1 MGHVRK
7 KNILLISLLSLF
19 VIAAGVSSYSIYKAY
34 IRIKHLGKGPDW
46 HIPSRIY
53 SSETIIKPGT
63 NVDLTGID
71 TRLKRLRYHQT
82 KRLNSPGDFR
92 KTNQAYFIYLHE
104 FDYPDG
110 KTGPRKVKLE
120 LNGNTVKQITDP
132 DSGRELKEA
141 ALEPEDFAAIYD
153 QSFEDRM
160 LVTLDDCPKVLI
172 DAIISTEDRRF
183 YDNWGIDLR
192 SIFRAGVANIRSGRI
207 SEGGSTI
214 TQQLVKNVFLTS
226 DRTFSRKIK
235 ELWLSI
241 VLNVLYSKDQIL
253 EMYINEVYLG
263 QRGNASVC
271 GFGRASRVYFDK
283 EVRDLN
289 LQQAAFLAGIICS
302 PNLYSPWKHPEE
314 AKERRNT
321 VLALMLDQE
330 KITEKEYKK
339 AVKTPLG
346 VAPFSPKTRYAPY
359 FVDYI
364 LNQLEDDIPAGDLS
378 KGGYSIYTTLDMTVQ
393 LAIENKLAKGLRNLG
408 NQSLQGATVAVNP
421 NTGEILGMAGGRSYA
436 YSQFNRAVQMRRQ
449 VGSLIKPFIY
459 YEAVKNGYTLNR
471 MLDDSPYSMPQG
483 DGTEWTPSNFD
494 NISHG
499 SITMADALIQSYNI
513 ATVRLGMDVGVENV
527 ASVIRD
533 LFPGHKVKENPSLL
547 LGAMESSPLDMAI
560 MFSAFANGGYRVK
573 SSAIKAVKVEDDVI
587 YRGHP
592 SSPDKSLDDNAVYLV
607 DFCLMDVMRFGTG
620 KTASGYG
627 MPDGVCGKTGTT
639 NDLRDSWFACFT
651 RDISLVSWVGMDNN
665 SPAGFTGA
673 TGAMPIAAM
682 IMASLGHVRQIAQPE
697 GIVLKDID
705 PVSGKLALENAPKIL
720 LPFVEGTEPTEYSDG
735 IPVPVEI
742 PADESTDNKP
752 PEPAEKEKAPEEP
765 KAIF

>member
-7 KNILLISLLSLF
+7 KHILLITLLGLF
-19 VIAAGVSSYSIYKAY
+19 FIAAGVSAFSIYRAY
-34 IRIKHLGKGPDW
+34 DRIKHLGKGPDW

-53 SSETIIKPGT
+53 SSETVIKPGT
-63 NVDLTGID
+63 NIDLIGID
-71 TRLKRLRYHQT
+71 ARLKRLRYHQA
-82 KRLNSPGDFR
+82 KRLGAPGDFR
-92 KTNQAYFIYLHE
+92 KSNQAYFIYLHE

-110 KTGPRKVKLE
+110 KTRPEKIKLALE
-120 LNGNTVKQITDP
+120 GRTVKQITDP

-160 LVTLDDCPKVLI
+160 LVTLEDCPKVLT

-214 TQQLVKNVFLTS
+214 TQQLVKNIFLTS

-271 GFGRASRVYFDK
+271 GFGRAARVYFDK
-283 EVRDLN
+283 DVKDLN
-289 LQQAAFLAGIICS
+289 LPQAAFLAGIICN
-302 PNLYSPWKHPEE
+302 PGLFSPWKHPED

-339 AVKTPLG
+339 AIKTPLG

-393 LAIENKLAKGLRNLG
+393 LALENKLVKGLRNLG
-408 NQSLQGATVAVNP
+408 NQSLQGAAVAVNP

-459 YEAVKNGYTLNR
+459 YEAVKKGYTLNR
-471 MLDDSPYSMPQG
+471 MLDDNPYTLPQG

-499 SITMADALIQSYNI
+499 SITMAEALIQSYNI
-513 ATVRLGMDVGVENV
+513 ATVRLGMDIGVADV

-533 LFPGHKVKENPSLL
+533 LSPGHKVKENPSLL

-560 MFSAFANGGYRVK
+560 MFSALANGGYRVK
-573 SSAIKAVKVEDDVI
+573 SSAIKAVKVEDDIV
-587 YRGHP
+587 YRGHA
-592 SSPDKSLDDNAVYLV
+592 SSPKKALEDNAVYLV
-607 DFCLMDVMRFGTG
+607 DFCLMDVLRFGTG

-627 MPDGVCGKTGTT
+627 MPDGVCGKTGST

-651 RDISLVSWVGMDNN
+651 RDISLVSWIGMDNN

-682 IMASLGHVRQIAQPE
+682 IMASLGHVRQVPQPE

-705 PVSGKLALENAPKIL
+705 PATGKLAMDNAARIL

-742 PADESTDNKP
+742 PVEDSEENKAP
-752 PEPAEKEKAPEEP
+752 GPAEQEKAPEEP
-765 KAIF
+765 KVIF